1 MISND
6 FIKLY
11 EELSELNEAKED
23 IQRLVDFA
31 GQELADRFLAV
42 KPKLKAPE
50 NDLYY
55 WIKKHS
61 VEELESAVVAAET
74 SVSKTQ
80 TKKDIAD
87 AGAKLVCDTAH
98 WKVYEITT
106 FEASQKYGRD
116 TKWCITG
123 IKDYGDEFWNKYTD
137 RGIEFYFLIT
147 KGKYDPRGNDSKIAL
162 AVYPNKLTIEVFNQQ
177 DTPIR
182 FIDIPHYEEIDIPS
196 LDLKTIY
203 NNLHCHRCDKELQA
217 EDSTPGPNGHTYCH
231 DCFNSEFYKCATC
244 GRPGYL
250 SFYFFEDPD
259 CNKYCSNCDDA
270 ASSRVIDE
278 LIGEFMNKVNDH
290 YAKGVKDV
298 KDIEQPFKY
307 SIFSSDPFIRFS
319 GIQPSPERLVARIKA
334 ATELIPMSV
343 RKNVDLDIS
352 SMLTGEIVF
361 EAKGANLKNIIAAK
375 IAMDN
380 FE

>member
-23 IQRLVDFA
+23 IQRLIDFA

-61 VEELESAVVAAET
+61 VEELESAVVAAEN

-116 TKWCITG
+116 TRWCITG
-123 IKDYGDEFWNKYTD
+123 VNDLGDEYWNKYTD

-147 KGKYDPRGNDSKIAL
+147 KGKYDPRGNDSKIAI
-162 AVYPNKLTIEVFNQQ
+162 AVYPNKLDIEIFNQQ
-177 DTPIR
+177 DVPIT
-182 FIDIPHYEEIDIPS
+182 FNDIPYHEEIDIPG
-196 LDLKTIY
+196 LDLEAIG
-203 NNLHCHRCDKELQA
+203 NNIHCFLCHKAMSA
-217 EDSTPGPNGHTYCH
+217 EEAIPGPYDHPFCQ
-231 DCFNSEFYKCATC
+231 DCFNRECYKCAGC
-244 GRPGYL
+244 GRPKYI
-250 SFYFFEDPD
+250 SISFFEDPD
-259 CNKYCSNCDDA
+259 CNKYCSACDNA
-270 ASSRVIDE
+270 VYSRLIDKF
-278 LIGEFMNKVNDH
+278 INTVTDQYH
-290 YAKGVKDV
+290 KGVKD
-298 KDIEQPFKY
+298 IEMPFKY
-307 SIFSSDPFIRFS
+307 RILSSDPYIGYEGVQS
-319 GIQPSPERLVARIKA
+319 NPERLVARLKA
-334 ATELIPMSV
+334 AIDLIPEDV
-343 RKNVDLDIS
+343 RKNVTLDII
-352 SMLTGEIVF
+352 SMVTGEIVF
-361 EAKGANLKNIIAAK
+361 EVKGANLRNIIAAK
-375 IAMDN
+375 TAMDN
-380 FE
+380 FEL

>member
-23 IQRLVDFA
+23 IQRLIDFA

-61 VEELESAVVAAET
+61 VDELESAVVAAEN

-87 AGAKLVCDTAH
+87 AGAKLVCDTSH

-116 TKWCITG
+116 TRWCITG
-123 IKDYGDEFWNKYTD
+123 VNDYGDEFWNKYTD

-162 AVYPNKLTIEVFNQQ
+162 AVYPNKLDIEVFNQQ
-177 DTPIR
+177 DVPIT
-182 FIDIPHYEEIDIPS
+182 ITAIPHYEEIDIPG
-196 LDLKTIY
+196 LDLKTIC
-203 NNLHCHRCDKELQA
+203 NNLRCHLCRKTLSA
-217 EDSTPGPNGHTYCH
+217 EDSTPGPNGHTYCPS
-231 DCFNSEFYKCATC
+231 CFNRDFYKCATC
-244 GRPGYL
+244 GRPEYL
-250 SFYFFEDPD
+250 SLYFFEDPD
-259 CNKYCSNCDDA
+259 CNKYCLNCDTE
-270 ASSRVIDE
+270 ASNRVIDE
-278 LIGEFMNKVNDH
+278 VIGEFMDKVNDH
-290 YAKGVKDV
+290 YAKGVKDI

-307 SIFSSDPFIRFS
+307 NIRSSDPFIRYE
-319 GIQPSPERLVARIKA
+319 GIQPSPERLIARLKA
-334 ATELIPMSV
+334 VTQLLPIPV
-343 RKNVDLDIS
+343 YKVNLYIT

-361 EAKGANLKNIIAAK
+361 DAKGLTPRNIAAAK
-375 IAMDN
+375 TAMDN